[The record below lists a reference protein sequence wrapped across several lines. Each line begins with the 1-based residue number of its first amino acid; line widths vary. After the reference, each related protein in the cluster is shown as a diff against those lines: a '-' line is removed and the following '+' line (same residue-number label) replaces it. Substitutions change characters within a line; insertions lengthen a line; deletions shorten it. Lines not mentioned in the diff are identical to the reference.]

1 MLCIRYQNPIPN
13 YSKALRGLSVLSRVM
28 CIFTHTTIS
37 PGPLLRQ
44 CTSRYSIRAGRNLPD
59 KEFRYLRTI
68 IVIAAVHRGF
78 SSNREVL
85 PLTFRHWAGVSPY
98 TSAFALA
105 ETCVFGKQFRGL
117 FSCGPIIKMTIGLP
131 KISVSTKDFGFW

>member
-1 MLCIRYQNPIPN
+1 MID
-13 YSKALRGLSVLSRVM
+13 YS
-28 CIFTHTTIS
+28 TILAS
-37 PGPLLRQ
+37 
-44 CTSRYSIRAGRNLPD
+44 SSPD

-78 SSNREVL
+78 SLHRKAL

-105 ETCVFGKQFRGL
+105 ETCVFDKQFRGL
-117 FSCGPIIKMTIGLP
+117 FSCGPIIKMTIGLL
-131 KISVSTKDFGFW
+131 S